1 MSWIEVSPAYGRDY
15 KSQKAVKED
24 WAAGK
29 DFRDTASGSYINKDG
44 ADKLGLSVIV
54 RYGNSLKV
62 MSIPFKK

>member
-1 MSWIEVSPAYGRDY
+1 MNWLEVTPAYGKDY

-24 WAAGK
+24 WAADK
-29 DFRDTASGSYINKDG
+29 DFRDTVSGSYINKSG

-54 RYGNSLKV
+54 RYGNGLKV